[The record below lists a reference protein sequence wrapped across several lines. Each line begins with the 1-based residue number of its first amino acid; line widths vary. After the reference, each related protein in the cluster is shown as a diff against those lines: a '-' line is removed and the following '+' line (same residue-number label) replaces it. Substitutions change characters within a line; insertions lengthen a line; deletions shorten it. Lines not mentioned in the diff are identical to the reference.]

1 MSGKRPSRPTHPA
14 LTDQLWTLMQ
24 CCWDQDPHSRPEVS
38 DALQVLLIQSVSQ
51 PFQWPSTRELDGFL
65 VDSSPPAWKQLISPT
80 LAIHKRIPLIES
92 IFSDLDEVEVVGHL
106 RGDDAQAF
114 VDVINEVS
122 FHVLSPP
129 IESTCLLL
137 KLLRPVG

>member
-1 MSGKRPSRPTHPA
+1 M
-14 LTDQLWTLMQ
+14 
-24 CCWDQDPHSRPEVS
+24 
-38 DALQVLLIQSVSQ
+38 QVLLIQSVSQ
-51 PFQWPSTRELDGFL
+51 PFQWPSTCELDSFL
-65 VDSSPPAWKQLISPT
+65 VDISPPAWKQLISPT

-122 FHVLSPP
+122 FHVLSTP
-129 IESTCLLL
+129 IESTCPLL